1 LLSDWQP
8 FFQPSRPVPEIPIKE
23 IETQTEMLLFLEG
36 CKQQNRE
43 SQRMLYKHHYA
54 YAMSICLRYSKTK
67 EEAKEIMND
76 GFMKVFLK
84 IDQYNPQTSFL
95 GWLRRI
101 MINTAIDH
109 YRKEVKHYNQVSIDA
124 EQPFVTSASA
134 MEELG
139 YQELITLVQQLT
151 PAYRAVFNLY
161 AIDGYNHKEIGDI
174 LNISEGTSK
183 SNLSKA
189 REVLRNKIQK
199 NQNVVYAK
207 SI

>member
-1 LLSDWQP
+1 MAGIQN
-8 FFQPSRPVPEIPIKE
+8 KE
-23 IETQTEMLLFLEG
+23 LNPPDAMLLFLEG
-36 CKQQNRE
+36 CKQHDRE

-54 YAMSICLRYSKTK
+54 YAMSICLRYTQTK
-67 EEAKEIMND
+67 EEAKEILND

-84 IDQYNPQTSFL
+84 IDQYNPETSFL

-109 YRKEVKHYNQVSIDA
+109 YRKEVKHYNQISIDNV
-124 EQPFVTSASA
+124 QPVVTAASA
-134 MEELG
+134 IEELG
-139 YQELITLVQQLT
+139 HQELMTLIQQLT

-161 AIDGYNHKEIGDI
+161 AIDGYNHKEIGQI
-174 LNISEGTSK
+174 LGISEGTSK

-189 REVLRNKIQK
+189 RVVLKAKLQK
-199 NQNVVYAK
+199 NLNVVYAK

>member
-1 LLSDWQP
+1 MAG
-8 FFQPSRPVPEIPIKE
+8 IHIKE
-23 IETQTEMLLFLEG
+23 SKPPEAMLLFLEG
-36 CKQQNRE
+36 CKQQDRE

-54 YAMSICLRYSKTK
+54 YAMSICLRYIQTK
-67 EEAKEIMND
+67 EEAKEILND

-84 IDQYNPQTSFL
+84 IDQYNPETSFL

-109 YRKEVKHYNQVSIDA
+109 YRKEVKHYHQTSI
-124 EQPFVTSASA
+124 ENEHFVTTASA
-134 MEELG
+134 IEELG
-139 YQELITLVQQLT
+139 YQELMILIQQLT

-161 AIDGYNHKEIGDI
+161 AIDGYSHKEIGQI
-174 LNISEGTSK
+174 LGISEGTSK

-189 REVLRNKIQK
+189 REVLKAKLQK

-207 SI
+207 SV

>member
-1 LLSDWQP
+1 
-8 FFQPSRPVPEIPIKE
+8 VPEIPIKE